1 MEICPLSFMYINYPD
16 IFRVSG
22 ILVGAV
28 GKGRTCSI
36 YYYSLDI
43 PYHRANAFRIKMSSF
58 SLTLLA
64 LDHFL

>member
-28 GKGRTCSI
+28 GKGIERVPFIIIASI
-36 YYYSLDI
+36 FLI
-43 PYHRANAFRIKMSSF
+43 TEQ
-58 SLTLLA
+58 TLLESKCH
-64 LDHFL
+64 LFL